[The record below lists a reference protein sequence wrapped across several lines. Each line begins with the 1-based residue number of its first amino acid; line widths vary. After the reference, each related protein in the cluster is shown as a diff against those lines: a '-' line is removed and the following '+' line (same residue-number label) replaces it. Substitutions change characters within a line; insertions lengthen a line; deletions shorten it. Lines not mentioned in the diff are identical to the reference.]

1 MDVPPSLIGPRAGYN
16 RGVVKDRT
24 GTRAVAFELVDT
36 CGTTHTLERYRGRW
50 LLLVFHRHLG

>member
-1 MDVPPSLIGPRAGYN
+1 
-16 RGVVKDRT
+16 VVKDRT

>member
-1 MDVPPSLIGPRAGYN
+1 MDVSPSLIGPRAGYN

-24 GTRAVAFELVDT
+24 GAGAVEFQLADTRGDI
-36 CGTTHTLERYRGRW
+36 HTLERYRGRW